1 MSSLTY
7 CHCRQHVIAVVHE
20 VNQKITYIRKDG
32 GLQEITLVTVLA
44 SSVEKPGSGLST
56 LLDIRNNLVVLSLG
70 NLGSLN
76 GGVLEWASDL
86 VVFLGDLDKLG
97 QELIVDG
104 FMDVNS

>member
-7 CHCRQHVIAVVHE
+7 YHYCQYGIVVVHE
-20 VNQKITYIRKDG
+20 VITYIRKDS
-32 GLQEITLVTVLA
+32 GLQEVTLVTVLA
-44 SSVEKPGSGLST
+44 SSIEKPSSRLST

-76 GGVLEWASDL
+76 GGLLEWGSDL

-97 QELIVDG
+97 QELVVDILV
-104 FMDVNS
+104 DVNS